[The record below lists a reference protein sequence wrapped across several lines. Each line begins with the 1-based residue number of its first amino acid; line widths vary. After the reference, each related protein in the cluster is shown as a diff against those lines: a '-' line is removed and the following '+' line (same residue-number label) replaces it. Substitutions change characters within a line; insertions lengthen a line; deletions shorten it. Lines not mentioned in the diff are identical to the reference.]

1 MITAVDTNILL
12 DVLLPDPAYVKN
24 STELL
29 RSAYN
34 EGALIISHM
43 VYAELVPQFG
53 SKQALLDV
61 LSRLGI
67 EISPI
72 DDEIAFVAGSKW
84 KEYREAGGS
93 RRRILTDFVI
103 GAHGLLRAD
112 RFLTRDRGFYKTYFP
127 ELQRLGDG

>member
-1 MITAVDTNILL
+1 MITAVDTNVLL
-12 DVLLPDPAYVKN
+12 DVMLPDPTYVKE

-29 RSAYN
+29 RTAYD

-43 VYAELVPQFG
+43 VYAELIPQFG
-53 SKQALLDV
+53 SKQALSEV

-67 EISPI
+67 ETSSI

-84 KEYREAGGS
+84 KEYREAGGT
-93 RRRILTDFVI
+93 RQRILTDFVI
-103 GAHGLLRAD
+103 GAHGLFRAD

-127 ELQRLGDG
+127 ELQRLGER

>member
-1 MITAVDTNILL
+1 MITSVDTNVLL
-12 DVLLPDPAYVKN
+12 DVMLPDPAYVKS

-29 RSAYN
+29 RTAYN

-53 SKQALLDV
+53 SRQALSDV

-67 EISPI
+67 ETSPI
-72 DDEIAFVAGSKW
+72 DDEIAFLAGRKW
-84 KEYREAGGS
+84 KEYRKAGGS
-93 RRRILTDFVI
+93 RQRILADFVI
-103 GAHGLLRAD
+103 GAHGLFRAD

>member
-12 DVLLPDPAYVKN
+12 DVMLPDPAYVKN

-29 RSAYN
+29 QSAYN
-34 EGALIISHM
+34 GGALIISHM

-67 EISPI
+67 ETSPI

>member
-1 MITAVDTNILL
+1 MITAVDTNVLL
-12 DVLLPDPAYVKN
+12 DVMLPDPVYAKE

-29 RSAYN
+29 RKAYD

-43 VYAELVPQFG
+43 VYSELVPQFG
-53 SKQALLDV
+53 SRQALSEV

-67 EISPI
+67 EASPI
-72 DDEIAFVAGSKW
+72 DDEIAYMAGAKW
-84 KEYREAGGS
+84 KEYRESGGT
-93 RRRILTDFVI
+93 RQRILTDFII

-112 RFLTRDRGFYKTYFP
+112 RFLTRDRGFYRTYFP

>member
-1 MITAVDTNILL
+1 MITAVDTNVLL
-12 DVLLPDPAYVKN
+12 DVMLPDPAYVKN

-29 RSAYN
+29 RAAYN

-72 DDEIAFVAGSKW
+72 DDEIAFIAGSKW

-103 GAHGLLRAD
+103 GAHGLLQAD
-112 RFLTRDRGFYKTYFP
+112 RFVTRDRGFYKTYFP
-127 ELQRLGDG
+127 ELRRLGDG

>member
-1 MITAVDTNILL
+1 MITSVDTNVLL
-12 DVLLPDPAYVKN
+12 DVMLPDPAYVKS

-29 RSAYN
+29 RTAYN

-53 SKQALLDV
+53 SRQALSDV

-67 EISPI
+67 ETSPI
-72 DDEIAFVAGSKW
+72 DDEIAFLAGSKW
-84 KEYREAGGS
+84 KEYRKAGGS
-93 RRRILTDFVI
+93 RQRILADFVI

>member
-1 MITAVDTNILL
+1 MITSVDTNVLL
-12 DVLLPDPAYVKN
+12 DVMLPDPAYVKS

-29 RSAYN
+29 RTAYN

-53 SKQALLDV
+53 SRQALSDV
-61 LSRLGI
+61 LSQLGI
-67 EISPI
+67 ETSPI
-72 DDEIAFVAGSKW
+72 DDEVAFLAGSKW
-84 KEYREAGGS
+84 KEYRKAGGS
-93 RRRILTDFVI
+93 RRRILADFVI

-112 RFLTRDRGFYKTYFP
+112 RFLTRDRGFYKTYYP